1 MTQLRA
7 RGLVFASMGMLA
19 FSFTFPATTEALHG
33 FSAPVIGIGRAVG
46 AAALAGCCLLVRRV
60 PLPSRADLMPLVIVA
75 AGVVIG
81 FPLLTA
87 LALQHVTSSHAAVV
101 TGLLPVATAAFGVL
115 RARERPGPLFWAAA
129 VAGAVI
135 VIAYILHG
143 GASGGA
149 SHGASHG
156 AGFSLSDL
164 LLLGSLVSGGAG
176 YTEGGMLA
184 RRMPGWQ
191 VISWALMLA
200 LPVTV
205 PVTVAALVIAPP
217 HPAPGAAAGFGYVC
231 VFSMFLGF
239 FAWYRGLADAG
250 VARASQVQ
258 LAQPLLTVLWSAVL
272 LGERLTGSLLL
283 AAAGVLACVGA
294 AQGSSRASSR
304 AWSRAGSRAWSRA
317 WSRRSSRDRLDPRSA
332 PGLTP
337 SPAASARDPGAPG
350 TAGWPPEGG
359 W

>member
-1 MTQLRA
+1 MTQLRS
-7 RGLVFASMGMLA
+7 RGLVFASLGMLA

-33 FSAPVIGIGRAVG
+33 FSAPVIGVGRAVA
-46 AAALAGCCLLVRRV
+46 AAALAGCWLLVRRV
-60 PLPSRADLMPLVIVA
+60 PLPSRADLVPLAIVA

-87 LALQHVTSSHAAVV
+87 FALEHVTSSHAAVV

-143 GASGGA
+143 STG
-149 SHGASHG
+149 HG
-156 AGFSLSDL
+156 AGHGATGYGAGRFSLADL
-164 LLLGSLVSGGAG
+164 LLLGSLVSGGAA
-176 YTEGGMLA
+176 YAEGGVLA

-191 VISWALMLA
+191 VISWALILA

-217 HPAPGAAAGFGYVC
+217 HPGPGAAAGFGYVC

-294 AQGSSRASSR
+294 AQRS
-304 AWSRAGSRAWSRA
+304 
-317 WSRRSSRDRLDPRSA
+317 SRRSSPGSSPGWRDPRSA
-332 PGLTP
+332 SGLTP

-350 TAGWPPEGG
+350 TADWPPE
-359 W
+359 